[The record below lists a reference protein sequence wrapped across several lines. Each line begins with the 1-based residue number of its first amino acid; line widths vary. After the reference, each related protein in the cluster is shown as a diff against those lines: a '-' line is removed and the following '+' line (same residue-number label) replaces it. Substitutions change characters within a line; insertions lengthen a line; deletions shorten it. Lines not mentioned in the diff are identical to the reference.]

1 LKKLIAAT
9 LLSIYLF
16 NIGGQLVLHQYFN
29 YLSDKFFT
37 EQTSKGLYNLNDL
50 TEVKI
55 PVNMPGVA
63 DWPAYENIT
72 GQIQFEN
79 VSYNYVK
86 MRITRHVMYL
96 MCVPNYTTTQLSDQ
110 NIIGA
115 KGVKDAPVSKKD
127 HVPFSKK
134 SVLSTKS
141 NFAFLQFTFNP
152 TCRNILTTVLQ
163 PVQQV
168 SHHSPDIPEQPPKQA
183 C

>member
-1 LKKLIAAT
+1 LKKLIAAI

-16 NIGGQLVLHQYFN
+16 NIGGQLVLHQYFD
-29 YLSDKFFT
+29 YLSDRFFT

-55 PVNMPGVA
+55 PVNMPDIA
-63 DWPAYENIT
+63 DWPAYENIK

-86 MRITRHVMYL
+86 MRITRNVMYL
-96 MCVPNYTTTQLSDQ
+96 MCVPNYATTQLTDQ

-115 KGVKDAPVSKKD
+115 KGVKNAPVSKKD
-127 HVPFSKK
+127 HVPYGKTTLVAQAS
-134 SVLSTKS
+134 
-141 NFAFLQFTFNP
+141 FAFIQYTFNSP
-152 TCRNILTTVLQ
+152 FKSTEAPVMQ

-168 SHHSPDIPEQPPKQA
+168 YCRSAKIPEQPPKQA